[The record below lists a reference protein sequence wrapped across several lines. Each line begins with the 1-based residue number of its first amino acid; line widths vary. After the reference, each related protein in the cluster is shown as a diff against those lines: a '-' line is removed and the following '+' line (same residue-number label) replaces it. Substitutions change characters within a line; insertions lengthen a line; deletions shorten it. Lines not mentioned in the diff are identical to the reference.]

1 MDIRARAIADAV
13 GGTDLVPM
21 AMGGAIEGAD
31 RRDLA
36 FATWAPPLQSVDAD
50 VLPNKRTS
58 DARTAD
64 LVRNDGYVQAGSR
77 INRNSI
83 VGAVYLLN
91 MKPETHVLGIDDET
105 WVDEFTE
112 EVEAKY
118 MLDAEGPNFFLD
130 ASRKMTVTQQVR
142 LAIASV
148 VLTGESLSTSEWIR
162 SKDRPFRTAIQM
174 IDSNR
179 LQQPW
184 NVAPLDNV
192 RGGVAMDGYGAP
204 IGYYIVDNNA
214 LGYSYFTASGFF
226 NETKYVPIR
235 KPWGRKMVN
244 HIVEMDRPHQTRGLA
259 QMVTGLMETKMLK
272 QFRKVTLQNAITGAM
287 YAATIESERPPDVI
301 YQALGGGQIDYA
313 SVATEW
319 STQYLAAVGDYIKKA
334 KGVQLDGVKIPHLF
348 PGEKLNL
355 RPVGEPGGVGQDFE
369 VSLLRY
375 LSTILDVTYEDL
387 SRDYSQTNYSSQK
400 GGINASMKGMTARK
414 KFVADNQATFTF
426 VNWFEEQVNNG
437 GIDSMK
443 YSKLPNMYDP
453 RMMDAY
459 TACDWIGAGRGQID
473 EIKETQAAALR
484 IQAGLSTY
492 EEELGKQGKDWRKVF
507 KQIAREQAL
516 IEKLGIELSLSATGA
531 TATSNDNNQND
542 NQTTVKQTPKKAK
555 ANA

>member
-1 MDIRARAIADAV
+1 MDIRARAIAEAV

-21 AMGGAIEGAD
+21 AMGGAIEGAN
-31 RRDLA
+31 RRDMA
-36 FATWAPPLQSVDAD
+36 FATWAPALQSVDAD
-50 VLPNKRTS
+50 ILPNKRTS

-83 VGAVYLLN
+83 VGALYLLN
-91 MKPETHVLGIDDET
+91 MKPEMHVLGFEDET

-112 EVEAKY
+112 EVESKY
-118 MLDAEGPNFFLD
+118 TLDAEGPDCWLD
-130 ASRKMTVTQQVR
+130 ATRKMSVTQQVR

-162 SKDRPFRTAIQM
+162 AKDRPFRTAIQM
-174 IDSNR
+174 IDANR

-184 NVAPLDNV
+184 NVTPQDNV

-204 IGYYIVDNNA
+204 IGYHIVDNNA

-226 NETKYVPIR
+226 NETKYIPIR

-244 HIVEMDRPHQTRGLA
+244 HIVEMERPHQTRGLA

-301 YQALGGGQIDYA
+301 YQALGQGQHDYA
-313 SVATEW
+313 AINTEW
-319 STQYLAAVGDYIKKA
+319 STQYLAAVSAYIAAA

-387 SRDYSQTNYSSQK
+387 SRDYSETNYSSQK
-400 GGINASMKGMTARK
+400 GGINASMKGMMARK

-437 GIDSMK
+437 EIESMK
-443 YSKLPNMYDP
+443 YSRLPNMYEP
-453 RMMDAY
+453 RMMNAY

-507 KQIAREQAL
+507 KQIAREQKL
-516 IEKLGIELSLSATGA
+516 IKLLGIELNLSATGA
-531 TATSNDNNQND
+531 TATGNDAGND
-542 NQTTVKQTPKKAK
+542 NQTETKTAKKAK